1 MTPHDTCWGSHLV
14 KQCCMRSSPPESN
27 CLVSF
32 GARTEFQR
40 LSARDGMA
48 LQRQSLMM
56 LVMGGAGTEP
66 DPAGLY

>member
-1 MTPHDTCWGSHLV
+1 
-14 KQCCMRSSPPESN
+14 MRSSPPESN

-48 LQRQSLMM
+48 LQQQSLMM

>member
-1 MTPHDTCWGSHLV
+1 MIRVGDTILLSSTVSNLV
-14 KQCCMRSSPPESN
+14 HQS
-27 CLVSF
+27 LVSF
-32 GARTEFQR
+32 GARREFQG

-56 LVMGGAGTEP
+56 VVMGGAGTEP